1 MLALP
6 NVTYEMSMQ
15 LKYISN
21 NTKYLLHNTERKVV
35 ELEKILKQS
44 HKHVDI
50 HKDLSSTYKIKI
62 KEDIGALTKMR
73 ENINRPCKDD
83 CKTGKQAFIFSIF

>member
-6 NVTYEMSMQ
+6 NVTYEMSIL

-21 NTKYLLHNTERKVV
+21 NTKDLLHSTKRKVV

-50 HKDLSSTYKIKI
+50 HKDLSSTYKTKI
-62 KEDIGALTKMR
+62 KEEIVALTRMR

-83 CKTGKQAFIFSIF
+83 CKAGKQALSVR